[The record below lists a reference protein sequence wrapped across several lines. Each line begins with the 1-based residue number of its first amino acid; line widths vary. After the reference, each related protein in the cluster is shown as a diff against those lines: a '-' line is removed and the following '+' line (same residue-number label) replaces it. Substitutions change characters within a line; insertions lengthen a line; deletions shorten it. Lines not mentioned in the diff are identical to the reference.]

1 MEGGGVN
8 ERGVN
13 GVQLVQTGGLVL
25 CVVLFTCSVD
35 PVSAELL
42 CKVLEAIF
50 LHEVHTQ
57 SKVSVCVCGGRR
69 RKMGIHEPAVCC
81 QCISH
86 THTHCGP
93 TSLL

>member
-13 GVQLVQTGGLVL
+13 GVQLVQTGDLVL

-57 SKVSVCVCGGRR
+57 SKVSVCVW
-69 RKMGIHEPAVCC
+69 ED
-81 QCISH
+81 
-86 THTHCGP
+86 T
-93 TSLL
+93 